1 MSCSE
6 HIPCICPKSFYH
18 PCFQC
23 ATLQEEAR
31 RQSSTES
38 ETKVE
43 NAQLKSE
50 HVAATDKIQQLQREI
65 LRVEAEKKDSLG
77 KIQMMNNEMRHLK
90 QTLDDFESNKSQE
103 VNNLQSSLTKSLLA
117 NRELS
122 ENFEKEKKV
131 VADMENTRASLQEQ
145 IEKLQIDNKKQQTDV
160 RNYLDTIKNK
170 KKVEEELLQT
180 IQEIKE
186 KVEKYEEEKKNMLKA
201 EKMRKTSVAT
211 QENEK
216 KKEWEEKIE
225 KLRTQFDKAAVESK
239 KNINKLTDENS
250 KYVTELEEI
259 KTDLEKK
266 AVETRTLTTK
276 LNSMEKEF
284 NRYKTWSKS
293 ESEKYEKHIEEIEQK
308 LGEVRDFVSL

>member
-1 MSCSE
+1 M
-6 HIPCICPKSFYH
+6 
-18 PCFQC
+18 
-23 ATLQEEAR
+23 
-31 RQSSTES
+31 
-38 ETKVE
+38 E

-77 KIQMMNNEMRHLK
+77 KIQMMSNEMRHLK

>member
-1 MSCSE
+1 M
-6 HIPCICPKSFYH
+6 
-18 PCFQC
+18 
-23 ATLQEEAR
+23 
-31 RQSSTES
+31 
-38 ETKVE
+38 E

-103 VNNLQSSLTKSLLA
+103 VNNQQSSLTKSLLA

-293 ESEKYEKHIEEIEQK
+293 ESEKYEKHIEEIEQE

>member
-1 MSCSE
+1 M
-6 HIPCICPKSFYH
+6 
-18 PCFQC
+18 
-23 ATLQEEAR
+23 
-31 RQSSTES
+31 
-38 ETKVE
+38 E

-308 LGEVRDFVSL
+308 LGEVRDFVGL

>member
-6 HIPCICPKSFYH
+6 HIPCICPKSFYL
-18 PCFQC
+18 CFQC